1 MSKYEVTTKSSE
13 ETQRLSERLGELVK
27 AQDVI
32 ILEGDLGAGKT
43 TLVVKESIKEDYR
56 YIIWTCIV

>member
-13 ETQRLSERLGELVK
+13 ETQRLSEKLGELVE

-32 ILEGDLGAGKT
+32 ILEGDLE
-43 TLVVKESIKEDYR
+43 LVRRLLQRD
-56 YIIWTCIV
+56 

>member
-1 MSKYEVTTKSSE
+1 MSKYEITTKSSE
-13 ETQRLSERLGELVK
+13 ETQKLSEKLGELVR

-43 TLVVKESIKEDYR
+43 TLQKD
-56 YIIWTCIV
+56 

>member
-1 MSKYEVTTKSSE
+1 MKSVRKYEVTTKSSE
-13 ETQRLSERLGELVK
+13 ETQRLSEKLGELVE

-43 TLVVKESIKEDYR
+43 TLQRD
-56 YIIWTCIV
+56 

>member
-13 ETQRLSERLGELVK
+13 ETQRLSEKLGELVE

-32 ILEGDLGAGKT
+32 ILEGDLE
-43 TLVVKESIKEDYR
+43 LVRRLLQRTSKRSWSEKSCK
-56 YIIWTCIV
+56 

>member
-1 MSKYEVTTKSSE
+1 MKSVSKYEVTTKSSE
-13 ETQRLSERLGELVK
+13 ETQRLSEKLGELAR

-43 TLVVKESIKEDYR
+43 TFTKGLAKVLA
-56 YIIWTCIV
+56 